1 MDAAGRAQQYLQ
13 APETFSLTAF
23 TSVDPILGQS
33 YNCSGCY
40 GEEYLFQRYLY
51 DRFGGD
57 VYLHKMLQSPS
68 VGIPNVQMATGTD
81 PTQTIADFAVAIAA
95 SGTGA
100 TTDPRFGFTG
110 INLRGT
116 YTDQF
121 GQGGYAFSGP
131 STLPIASGSTVYP
144 LGGFFYLEDHAAAL
158 GKTVS
163 AKDPSGTFKLKA
175 GVVQR

>member
-1 MDAAGRAQQYLQ
+1 MSARSRYLQ

-23 TSVDPILGQS
+23 TSIDPIEGQS

-57 VYLHKMLQSPS
+57 AYLHNMLQSSS
-68 VGIPNVQMATGTD
+68 VGLPNLQMATSTD
-81 PTQTIADFAVAIAA
+81 PAQTIADFAVAIGA

-100 TTDPRFGFTG
+100 TTDPRFVFTG
-110 INLRGT
+110 LNLRGT

-144 LGGFFYLEDHAAAL
+144 LGAFFYLEDHAAAL

-163 AKDPSGTFKLKA
+163 AKDASGTFKLQA
-175 GVVQR
+175 AVVQR